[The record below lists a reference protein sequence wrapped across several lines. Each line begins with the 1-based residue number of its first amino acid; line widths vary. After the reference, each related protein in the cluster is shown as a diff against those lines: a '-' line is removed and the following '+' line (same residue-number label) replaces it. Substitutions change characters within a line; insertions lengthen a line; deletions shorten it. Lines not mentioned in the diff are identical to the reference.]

1 MSADW
6 IYKGKARLISTHPVV
21 FKGIDR
27 SLQGPDCRVEIV
39 PNEIV
44 NVLTRVDGDQFA
56 FQQQL
61 ERDVIMVLP
70 SGAVHCLLEE
80 EDGDDSLPLPTDGC
94 VNFELIIWEE

>member
-6 IYKGKARLISTHPVV
+6 IYKGKARLISTHSVV
-21 FKGIDR
+21 FKGINR

-44 NVLTRVDGDQFA
+44 NVLTRVDGDLFA

-61 ERDVIMVLP
+61 ERDVIIVLP
-70 SGAVHCLLEE
+70 SEVHCFMEE
-80 EDGDDSLPLPTDGC
+80 EDGDGSPPLPTGGC
-94 VNFELIIWEE
+94 AKFELIIWEE